1 MQIGSNRRGPRIR
14 WREEIRIRSAP
25 SDSDL
30 EFSSSD
36 DEQGGAAT
44 SEESD
49 DESEDLRLLP
59 ASHCVHTVKLY
70 NDPSSG
76 SHRVR

>member
-49 DESEDLRLLP
+49 DESED
-59 ASHCVHTVKLY
+59 
-70 NDPSSG
+70 
-76 SHRVR
+76 

>member
-1 MQIGSNRRGPRIR
+1 MGRLHLSSTPMDDPDWLESKRSPYTLERGDPNSFSSEVSRGPRV
-14 WREEIRIRSAP
+14 EESDA

-30 EFSSSD
+30 AFSSSD

-49 DESEDLRLLP
+49 DESED
-59 ASHCVHTVKLY
+59 
-70 NDPSSG
+70 
-76 SHRVR
+76 